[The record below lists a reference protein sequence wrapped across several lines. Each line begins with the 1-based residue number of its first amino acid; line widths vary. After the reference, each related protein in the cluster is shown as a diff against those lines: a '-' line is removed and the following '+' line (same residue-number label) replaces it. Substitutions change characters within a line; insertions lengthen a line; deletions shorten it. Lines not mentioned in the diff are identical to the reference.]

1 MATSFNSI
9 EISGGQS
16 SAAFILI
23 EVGTKMHTDAIEPE
37 IKRL

>member
-16 SAAFILI
+16 LAAFILI
-23 EVGTKMHTDAIEPE
+23 EAGTKMHTNAIEQD